1 MPIRPVEF
9 EILLTLANEE
19 RHGYGIMQE
28 AARMSGGEL
37 QMEAG
42 TLYRALHRML
52 KDGWIAE
59 SDRRVPPPSGAGRWG
74 PREARPGRGPR
85 SENVDERRRYYKL
98 TPLGRRVAAAEAE
111 RLARLVGAARANR
124 LLTRA

>member
-28 AARMSGGEL
+28 AARMNGGEL
-37 QMEAG
+37 QIEAG

-59 SDRRVPPPSGAGRWG
+59 SDRRVPPREVGHADRKPGATWG
-74 PREARPGRGPR
+74 GGWQVLGSPEIQRFEAQSRVNPARRGY
-85 SENVDERRRYYKL
+85 SL
-98 TPLGRRVAAAEAE
+98 Q
-111 RLARLVGAARANR
+111 
-124 LLTRA
+124 

>member
-1 MPIRPVEF
+1 MSIRPIEF
-9 EILLTLANEE
+9 QILLTLAREE

-28 AARMSGGEL
+28 AARLTGGDV
-37 QMEAG
+37 QIEAG

-52 KDGWIAE
+52 KAGWVAE
-59 SDRRVPPPSGAGRWG
+59 SGRRPA
-74 PREARPGRGPR
+74 ADLD
-85 SENVDERRRYYKL
+85 DERRRYYRL
-98 TPLGRRVAAAEAE
+98 TPLGRRMASAEAE